1 MRDNIG
7 SCLESV
13 KWCDEIIVVDSFST
27 DRTLEICSRYTNRI
41 TQRLWK
47 GYRDQLSFAI
57 SLAKEKWILV
67 LHADERVSSELRNE
81 IDRALASA
89 GAEVAG
95 FAMPRLVHYFGKW
108 WWRGGWYPDYKT
120 RLFRRGRASCVGLDP
135 HPKLQVHGSVRR
147 LRSPLYHFSYRN
159 VADHINRVN
168 SLTTILR
175 RRWHGIKENGI
186 GRTLYFAPLLAFY
199 VFTFS
204 KRASSR
210 DFRDFLLQSP
220 QPITSF

>member
-1 MRDNIG
+1 VVCFNEEDNIG

-67 LHADERVSSELRNE
+67 LDADERVSLELRNE

-108 WWRGGWYPDYKT
+108 CGGEDGIRIT
-120 RLFRRGRASCVGLDP
+120 RPG
-135 HPKLQVHGSVRR
+135 
-147 LRSPLYHFSYRN
+147 
-159 VADHINRVN
+159 
-168 SLTTILR
+168 
-175 RRWHGIKENGI
+175 
-186 GRTLYFAPLLAFY
+186 YFAAEGR
-199 VFTFS
+199 VVS
-204 KRASSR
+204 V
-210 DFRDFLLQSP
+210 
-220 QPITSF
+220 